1 MNFDPITIE
10 AGPEEVLF
18 ILVSSI
24 RNLREGLAT
33 DTSSKRVM
41 AIASEMQRTSF
52 LTELEYKFV
61 LSLHYLNF
69 QVGEGS
75 TYFTSIL

>member
-41 AIASEMQRTSF
+41 AIASEM
-52 LTELEYKFV
+52 
-61 LSLHYLNF
+61 
-69 QVGEGS
+69 
-75 TYFTSIL
+75 